1 MELAPAVVLGLGL
14 SLSLVALPRTLA
26 ARKPRPAGPTLS
38 QDIEPVERRWLDLRA
53 PLEEMSRSCGAML
66 RAAGIEL
73 EHRLPDIALGV
84 WADPGELRQAFAHIV
99 RLACDAM
106 PRGGVLKT
114 LARRENGQAVV
125 SFMDSSLASG
135 HQPCLAALFDRLFA
149 ARQALA
155 AQEGELRASVLL
167 SRRIVDRLGGRLYA
181 APSALG
187 GMGITLRMPLA
198 AARDIDEG
206 APAAANRGS
215 LS

>member
-1 MELAPAVVLGLGL
+1 L
-14 SLSLVALPRTLA
+14 SLSLSALPRALS
-26 ARKPRPAGPTLS
+26 ARRPRPVGPTLPE
-38 QDIEPVERRWLDLRA
+38 EPELVERRWLDLRA
-53 PLEEMSRSCGAML
+53 SLEEISRSCGAML

-73 EHRLPDIALGV
+73 EHRLPDVALGV

-99 RLACDAM
+99 RLGCDAM

-135 HQPCLAALFDRLFA
+135 HQPCLAARFDRLFD
-149 ARQALA
+149 ARQAHA
-155 AQEGELRASVLL
+155 AQEGELRAGALL

-198 AARDIDEG
+198 PARDVHE
-206 APAAANRGS
+206 AATAGVTLGS
-215 LS
+215 AS

>member
-1 MELAPAVVLGLGL
+1 MELSPAVVLGLGL
-14 SLSLVALPRTLA
+14 SFSLVALPRALA
-26 ARKPRPAGPTLS
+26 ARRPRPAGPNLPEDT
-38 QDIEPVERRWLDLRA
+38 EPVERRWLDLRA

-66 RAAGIEL
+66 HAAGIEL
-73 EHRLPDIALGV
+73 EHRLPDLALGV
-84 WADPGELRQAFAHIV
+84 WADPGELRQAFSHMV

-135 HQPCLAALFDRLFA
+135 HQPCLAALFDRLLT

-155 AQEGELRASVLL
+155 AQEGELRASVLRV
-167 SRRIVDRLGGRLYA
+167 RRIVDRLGGRLYA

-187 GMGITLRMPLA
+187 GMGLTLRMPLA
-198 AARDIDEG
+198 AAVDIHQA
-206 APAAANRGS
+206 APAAVNRET

>member
-26 ARKPRPAGPTLS
+26 ARKPRPAGPSLPE
-38 QDIEPVERRWLDLRA
+38 DIEPVERRWLDLRA
-53 PLEEMSRSCGAML
+53 PLEEVSRSCGAML

-73 EHRLPDIALGV
+73 EQRLPDITLGV

-99 RLACDAM
+99 RLACNAM
-106 PRGGVLKT
+106 ARGGVLKT

-155 AQEGELRASVLL
+155 PQEGELRASVLL
-167 SRRIVDRLGGRLYA
+167 SRRIVGRLGGRLYA

-198 AARDIDEG
+198 AVRDIHEA

>member
-1 MELAPAVVLGLGL
+1 MCIRD
-14 SLSLVALPRTLA
+14 S
-26 ARKPRPAGPTLS
+26 RPP
-38 QDIEPVERRWLDLRA
+38 
-53 PLEEMSRSCGAML
+53 
-66 RAAGIEL
+66 
-73 EHRLPDIALGV
+73 
-84 WADPGELRQAFAHIV
+84 
-99 RLACDAM
+99 
-106 PRGGVLKT
+106 
-114 LARRENGQAVV
+114 
-125 SFMDSSLASG
+125 
-135 HQPCLAALFDRLFA
+135 